1 MVARGAGDEAGE
13 AKAEVGVEEGVHAL
27 KTAMCVQANKL
38 KGISL
43 SIAYFSKLLMLE
55 KKN

>member
-38 KGISL
+38 KG
-43 SIAYFSKLLMLE
+43 M
-55 KKN
+55 